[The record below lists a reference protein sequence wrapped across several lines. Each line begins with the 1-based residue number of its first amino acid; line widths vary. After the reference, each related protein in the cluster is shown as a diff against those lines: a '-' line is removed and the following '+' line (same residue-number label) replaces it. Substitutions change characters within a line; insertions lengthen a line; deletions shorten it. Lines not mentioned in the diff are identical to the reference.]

1 MDAHRYLARD
11 VSDVRRPDVILPS
24 QYFGVPRTL
33 TPEQRLGIA
42 VLNNAIHSVQK
53 YRLAIDRRGR
63 RLFNEVNEWMLDG
76 ETSWPYSFE
85 RICAVLDLDANAV
98 RQRLRLGAERPPG
111 DAGISHVTTQ
121 TG

>member
-1 MDAHRYLARD
+1 MDANRYLAGD

-24 QYFGVPRTL
+24 QYFGARRTL

-42 VLNNAIHSVQK
+42 VLNSALDSVQK

-63 RLFNEVNEWMLDG
+63 RLFNEVKQWLLAG

-111 DAGISHVTTQ
+111 DAEIPHVTTQ